1 MFNLNKFISDSVTH
15 RPVSMFATD
24 IEANKER
31 LSAEIYRR
39 LHQRIDCQ
47 VIHRGSYSHNFF
59 DPDGK
64 YACLYKLIFLFYD
77 ISD

>member
-64 YACLYKLIFLFYD
+64 ISLFIQAYFF
-77 ISD
+77 IL